1 MREGGREGGSVSIK
15 MIYFRADQSQSS
27 PMSSCRVLFVGG
39 GLSSA
44 LAASMALQ
52 RLPLLEVTVWEKARG
67 AGGRMA
73 TSRAQNI
80 NNSSVDLGAQY
91 ISASPKY
98 YAANQEIYRD
108 LLDNKI
114 ILPADTSRIEGMR
127 EDGREEGE
135 TRHFI
140 VPDGM
145 SSLVK
150 YLFRQSGAQVQFGRR
165 VAEINERNSSWTV
178 RTVCGLEDNFDVV
191 VVTSPVP
198 QILGLEGDISQIIS
212 RDENIKTKLAGVSYS
227 SRFVLGQFYSGRVDV
242 GAPWSCKYITDHPII
257 RFIAVDNIK
266 RNKPEDPTSIL
277 VHSTVQFGLENINKT
292 HEEMK
297 PILQEALHHLLP
309 SLPPAEEVKSLKW
322 LYSQVHRPYPGQPGA
337 IALPAQPNLILA
349 GDGFTWSNF
358 DGCVQSARAVVE
370 LLSQYLE

>member
-1 MREGGREGGSVSIK
+1 MNN
-15 MIYFRADQSQSS
+15 
-27 PMSSCRVLFVGG
+27 CRVLFVGG

-44 LAASMALQ
+44 LAASLALQ
-52 RLPLLEVTVWEKARG
+52 RLPRLQVTVWEKARG

-73 TSRAQNI
+73 TARSQNI
-80 NNSSVDLGAQY
+80 ENCSVDLGAQY
-91 ISASPKY
+91 ISASAKY

-127 EDGREEGE
+127 EQGGEEGE
-135 TRHFI
+135 TRHFV

-150 YLFRQSGAQVQFGRR
+150 YFLRQSGAQVQFGRR
-165 VAEINERNSSWTV
+165 VVDISERNSSWTV
-178 RTVCGLEDNFDVV
+178 RTVCGLEDLFDVV

-198 QILGLEGDISQIIS
+198 QILALEGGISQIIS
-212 RDENIKTKLAGVSYS
+212 RDETLAAALGGVSYS
-227 SRFVLGQFYSGRVDV
+227 TRFVLGQFYSGRVDV

-266 RNKPEDPTSIL
+266 RNRPGAPTSVL
-277 VHSTVQFGLENINKT
+277 VHSTVQFGLENINKS
-292 HEEMK
+292 HEEVA
-297 PILQEALHHLLP
+297 PVLQEALHHLLP
-309 SLPPAEEVKSLKW
+309 SLPPAEEIKSLKW

-337 IALPAQPNLILA
+337 IALPDHPNLILA
-349 GDGFTWSNF
+349 GDGFARSNF